1 MRSVIYY
8 CLVIK
13 SKSMQKRCFQTHW
26 KILYIPKNLGTLF
39 PLSRVTFWPVNC
51 WTVFRL
57 KLVYEMWL
65 LSKISQAA
73 FVATVGID
81 LFARRPGLFVWT
93 DLHVALN
100 RKLMVLTKGISM
112 RAHRG
117 TTNHLCAR
125 NEPTCLSFKNIPFI
139 TTQ

>member
-13 SKSMQKRCFQTHW
+13 SQSMQKRCFQTHW

-39 PLSRVTFWPVNC
+39 PLSRMTFWPVNC

-81 LFARRPGLFVWT
+81 LFARRPELFVWT
-93 DLHVALN
+93 GLHVALN
-100 RKLMVLTKGISM
+100 RKLMVLTKGILM

-125 NEPTCLSFKNIPFI
+125 NEPTCLSLKNIPFI